1 MIGVD
6 TNVLVRYLA
15 QDDETQS
22 PAASMIIDGFT
33 PEAPG
38 FISQVALVETV
49 WVLSRTYKM
58 TRNAV
63 ADTVEALLR
72 ARELVVE
79 GSEANY
85 LALTTYRVTKAD
97 FSDALIAHGGRLA
110 GCLETVTFDKGAARA
125 AGMRLIGQG
134 GT

>member
-15 QDDETQS
+15 QDDEAQS
-22 PAASMIIDGFT
+22 AAAAQVIDGFT

-38 FISQVALVETV
+38 FVSQVALVETV
-49 WVLSRTYKM
+49 WVLTRSYRM
-58 TRNAV
+58 TRSAI

-72 ARELVVE
+72 ARELVIE
-79 GSEANY
+79 GAEAGY
-85 LALTTYRVTKAD
+85 LALATYRSTKAD

-110 GCLETVTFDKGAARA
+110 GCRETVTFDKGAASA
-125 AGMRLIGQG
+125 AGMRLIGAE
-134 GT
+134 